1 MRHYPDDGVLLTM
14 GDYYGTLAAARCYGR
29 ANIPVTLAGTKR
41 LTQTRW
47 SRFVNQTVQAPDPS
61 DTEEFEAWLL
71 EFGKHHR
78 GMFLYPT
85 SDDMAWML
93 ASRQEGLGEY
103 YRMMQPPLSTIVSLL
118 DKKRLYGICVELGI
132 DIPET
137 LFPDSPSALLAV
149 KDQLEL
155 PTLIKPRTQMLLD
168 SKLKGRVVRSAP
180 ELEPEYQRFREE
192 NVYRDAILEF
202 DPSISWP
209 MLQRYHAEATV
220 DTYSL
225 SGFIDRT
232 GDIFVVRAA
241 RKVFQRPRRLGV
253 GLCFV
258 SDVEHV
264 ALTRKVFEL
273 CRHVGYFGA
282 FEAEFVHVGERHLL
296 IDFNPRF
303 YGQMAFEV
311 ARGMPLPLLVY
322 QAAHALDGNALRARV
337 GPTDMAG
344 DPERAY
350 HFSNRWILELA
361 LVTQRLS
368 GRLLPSERRAIRGVL
383 DEPGST
389 YVDAV
394 RDPSDRGPWA
404 ADVLINLEH
413 FGRHP
418 RDFMRKFF
426 LDA

>member
-1 MRHYPDDGVLLTM
+1 M

-29 ANIPVTLAGTKR
+29 ANIPVTLAASKR

-47 SRFVNQTVQAPDPS
+47 SRFVDQTVQAPDPS
-61 DTEEFEAWLL
+61 DTEAFEAWLL
-71 EFGKHHR
+71 EFGKHQP

-85 SDDMAWML
+85 SDDMAWLL
-93 ASRQEGLGEY
+93 ASRQEQLREY
-103 YRMMQPPLSTIVSLL
+103 YRMLQPPLSTIVSLL
-118 DKKRLYGICVELGI
+118 DKRRLYAACGEVGI

-137 LFPDSPSALLAV
+137 LFPDSPSAFAALRGQV
-149 KDQLEL
+149 HL

-168 SKLKGRVVRSAP
+168 SKLKGRVVRSAQ
-180 ELEPEYQRFREE
+180 ELEPEYHRFRLE
-192 NVYRDAILEF
+192 NVYREAILAF

-209 MLQRYHAEATV
+209 MLQRYHPEATV

-232 GDIFVVRAA
+232 GEVFVVRAA

-264 ALTRKVFEL
+264 ALSRKVYEL
-273 CRHVGYFGA
+273 CRQVGYFGA
-282 FEAEFVHVGERHLL
+282 FETEFVHVGERYLL

-322 QAAHALDGNALRARV
+322 DAAHALDGHAPRAPV
-337 GPTDMAG
+337 GPTKMVG

-350 HFSNRWILELA
+350 HFSNRWVLELA
-361 LVTQRLS
+361 LLTQRLS
-368 GRLLPSERRAIRGVL
+368 GRLLPSERQAIRRLL
-383 DEPGST
+383 DAPGST

-394 RDPSDRGPWA
+394 RDPADRGPWA
-404 ADVLINLEH
+404 ADILINLEH